1 MADRRGAPAGA
12 GGTRGRFIRRV
23 LAGTVLLA
31 LLASVPVNAYETK
44 TRVLFRDGQILVTEQ
59 DVGNQAFHYQWVEN
73 DARRHGDDGLTLYY
87 RIDLTE
93 LPPGVSAAKTEAAIE
108 AAVATFEGQRCG
120 MTLDLVRVDADPGMD
135 FGFVQHAVGM
145 GGAAAP
151 RADIT
156 FAGWLPASFMAA
168 AGVPGSFGVALP
180 AAWQTDGSLAWGLEV
195 WDPDRSFTDVNRD
208 RKHDLFATEI
218 YFNRDWNYVTDD
230 KELAD
235 TLFYI
240 DVQTIATHEL
250 GHALGMGHFGR
261 STVILDANGQFVDL
275 YVNPHSASLM
285 NTSSFYQKRDL
296 SGSDVASFCQL
307 YANWG
312 KAPAGT
318 G

>member
-1 MADRRGAPAGA
+1 MTRRRPPHPDRRPRARLAWAIWAAAVVLTIGAVAPAQ
-12 GGTRGRFIRRV
+12 
-23 LAGTVLLA
+23 
-31 LLASVPVNAYETK
+31 AYETK
-44 TRVLFRDGQILVTEQ
+44 TRVLFKDGQILIVEQ

-73 DARRHGDDGLTLYY
+73 DARRHDDHGLTLYY

-93 LPPGVSAAKTEAAIE
+93 LPPGVSAAKTEQAIE
-108 AAVATFEGQRCG
+108 AAVATFEEQTCG
-120 MTLDLVRVDADPGMD
+120 RALDLVRVDTDPGLD
-135 FGFVQHAVGM
+135 FGYLQHEVGM
-145 GGAAAP
+145 GGAATP

-156 FAGWLPASFMAA
+156 FAGWLPAEFMAR

-180 AAWQTDGSLAWGLEV
+180 LAWQTDGSLAWGLDL
-195 WDPDRSFTDVNRD
+195 WDPSRSFTDVNRD
-208 RKHDLFATEI
+208 RKADLFATEI

-261 STVILDANGQFVDL
+261 STVILDADGQFIDL
-275 YVNPHSASLM
+275 YTNPHSVNLM

-296 SGSDVASFCQL
+296 SGSDVASFCEL

-312 KAPAGT
+312 KAPPVK
-318 G
+318 

>member
-1 MADRRGAPAGA
+1 MTRPQSRRPAQRPRTRLALAVWAAAIMLTIGTVAPAQ
-12 GGTRGRFIRRV
+12 
-23 LAGTVLLA
+23 
-31 LLASVPVNAYETK
+31 AYTTK
-44 TRVLFRDGQILVTEQ
+44 THVLFRDGQILVVEQ
-59 DVGNQAFHYQWVEN
+59 DVGNQAFQYQWVER
-73 DARRHGDDGLTLYY
+73 DPRRHADDGLTLYY

-93 LPPGVSAAKTEAAIE
+93 LPPGVSAHKTEAAIE
-108 AAVATFEGQRCG
+108 AAVATFEGQTCG
-120 MTLDLVRVDADPGMD
+120 STLDLVRVDTDPGMD
-135 FGFVQHAVGM
+135 FGHVQHQLGM
-145 GGAAAP
+145 GGAPAP

-156 FAGWLPASFMAA
+156 FAGWLPAAFMAA

-180 AAWQTDGSLAWGLEV
+180 AAWQADGTLAWGLDV
-195 WDPDRSFTDVNRD
+195 WDPSRSFTDINRD

-218 YFNRDWNYVTDD
+218 YFNRDWQYVTDD

-261 STVILDANGQFVDL
+261 STVILDADGQFIDL

-285 NTSSFYQKRDL
+285 NTSSYYQKRDL
-296 SGSDVASFCQL
+296 SGSDVASFCEL

-312 KAPAGT
+312 KPPPAK
-318 G
+318 

>member
-1 MADRRGAPAGA
+1 MTRPQSRRKGRRPRARLAWAVWAAAIMLTVGAVVPAQ
-12 GGTRGRFIRRV
+12 
-23 LAGTVLLA
+23 
-31 LLASVPVNAYETK
+31 AYTTK
-44 TRVLFRDGQILVTEQ
+44 TRVLFRDGQILVVEQ

-73 DARRHGDDGLTLYY
+73 DPRRHAPDGLTLYY

-93 LPPGVSAAKTEAAIE
+93 LPPGVSAQKTEAAIE
-108 AAVATFEGQRCG
+108 AAVATFEGQTCG
-120 MTLDLVRVDADPGMD
+120 RTLDLVRVDTDPGTD
-135 FGFVQHAVGM
+135 FGYVQHAAGM
-145 GGAAAP
+145 GGAATP

-156 FAGWLPASFMAA
+156 FAGWVPAAFMAA

-180 AAWQTDGSLAWGLEV
+180 ATWQTDGSLAWGLDA
-195 WDPDRSFTDVNRD
+195 WDPSRSFTDVNRD
-208 RKHDLFATEI
+208 RKADLFATEI

-261 STVILDANGQFVDL
+261 STVILDANGEFVDL

-312 KAPAGT
+312 KAPPAG
-318 G
+318 

>member
-1 MADRRGAPAGA
+1 MTRRRPPHPDRRPRARHSWAIWA
-12 GGTRGRFIRRV
+12 VAIM
-23 LAGTVLLA
+23 LA
-31 LLASVPVNAYETK
+31 LGAVVPAQAYETK
-44 TRVLFRDGQILVTEQ
+44 TRILFRDGQILIVEQ

-73 DARRHGDDGLTLYY
+73 DARRHDDHGLTLYY

-93 LPPGVSAAKTEAAIE
+93 LPPGVSAAKTEQAIE
-108 AAVATFEGQRCG
+108 AAVATFEGQACG
-120 MTLDLVRVDADPGMD
+120 RTLDLVRVDRDQDED
-135 FGFVQHAVGM
+135 FGYVQHQLGM

-156 FAGWLPASFMAA
+156 FAGWLPAAFMAA

-180 AAWQTDGSLAWGLEV
+180 AAWQTDGALAWGLDV
-195 WDPDRSFTDVNRD
+195 WDPSRSFTDVNRD

-218 YFNRDWNYVTDD
+218 YFNSDWNYVTDD

-261 STVILDANGQFVDL
+261 STVILDAEGQFIDL

-312 KAPAGT
+312 KAPPVK
-318 G
+318 

>member
-1 MADRRGAPAGA
+1 MTRPQRLRLGWSTRPRLAWVVWAAAIMLAISAVAPAQ
-12 GGTRGRFIRRV
+12 
-23 LAGTVLLA
+23 
-31 LLASVPVNAYETK
+31 AYETK

-73 DARRHGDDGLTLYY
+73 DARRHSDDGLTLFY

-93 LPPGVSAAKTEAAIE
+93 LPPGVSAAKTEQAIE
-108 AAVATFEGQRCG
+108 AAVATFEGVTCG
-120 MTLDLVRVDADPGMD
+120 RTLDLVRVDADPETD
-135 FGFVQHAVGM
+135 FGSLQHAVGM
-145 GGAAAP
+145 GGTATP

-156 FAGWLPASFMAA
+156 FAGWVPAEFMAR
-168 AGVPGSFGVALP
+168 AGVPGAFGVALP
-180 AAWQTDGSLAWGLEV
+180 VAWQTDGSLAWGLDL
-195 WDPDRSFTDVNRD
+195 WDPSRSFTDVNRD
-208 RKHDLFATEI
+208 RKADLFATEV

-261 STVILDANGQFVDL
+261 STVILDADGQFVDL
-275 YVNPHSASLM
+275 YVNPHSVSLM

-296 SGSDVASFCQL
+296 SGSDVASFCGL

-312 KAPAGT
+312 KAPPVK
-318 G
+318 

>member
-1 MADRRGAPAGA
+1 MTRGKPLPSGQRPRTRLAWAVAVVATILAVGAAAPAQ
-12 GGTRGRFIRRV
+12 
-23 LAGTVLLA
+23 
-31 LLASVPVNAYETK
+31 AYETK
-44 TRVLFRDGQILVTEQ
+44 TRVLFRDGQILVVEQ

-73 DARRHGDDGLTLYY
+73 DPRRHTAEGLTLYY

-93 LPPGVSAAKTEAAIE
+93 LPPGVSVAKTEAAIE
-108 AAVATFEGQRCG
+108 AAVATFEQVRCG
-120 MTLDLVRVDADPGMD
+120 KDLRLVRLDADSDTDYGY
-135 FGFVQHAVGM
+135 VQHQVGM
-145 GGAAAP
+145 GGSPAP
-151 RADIT
+151 LADIT
-156 FAGWLPASFMAA
+156 FAGWVPAAFMAA

-180 AAWQTDGSLAWGLEV
+180 AAWQTNGSLAWGLDV
-195 WDPDRSFTDVNRD
+195 WDPSRSFTDVNRD

-218 YFNRDWNYVTDD
+218 YFNRDWNYVTDN

-261 STVILDANGQFVDL
+261 STVILDANGQFIDL

-285 NTSSFYQKRDL
+285 NTSSYYQTRDL
-296 SGSDVASFCQL
+296 SGSDVASFCGL

-312 KAPAGT
+312 KAPPAK
-318 G
+318 